1 MKRFWQ
7 EVTTEKVDAGWQVL
21 LDGRKVKTQAGKAQ
35 EVPTAALAEL
45 LAAEWRA
52 QGPKIDPNG
61 FPLRDLTDYAIDVI
75 ALDPATVLAKLIGY
89 AETDTLCYRADPD
102 ELVYPRQR
110 DLWEPLVT
118 AAEARHG
125 VSLTRVSGI
134 MHRPQK
140 PATLAALAKAIA
152 GFDPFTLAGLEL
164 LTSLSASLITGLAA
178 LEPDADPEALFAAA
192 NAEEDWQAE
201 QWGWEWTAEDRRA
214 LRLAGFTRA
223 IDFVRASR
231 AELAN

>member
-7 EVTTEKVDAGWQVL
+7 EVSVAPVESGWQVL

-35 EVPTAALAEL
+35 AVPTPALAEL

-52 QGPKIDPNG
+52 QGPEIDPAG

-75 ALDPATVLAKLIGY
+75 ALDPAPLVAKLIGY

-102 ELVYPRQR
+102 ELHYPRQR

-125 VSLTRVSGI
+125 VKFTRVSGV

-140 PATLAALAKAIA
+140 PETLAALAEVIA
-152 GFDPFTLAGLEL
+152 RFDPFTLAALEL
-164 LTSLSASLITGLAA
+164 ATSLSASLITGLAA
-178 LEPDADPEALFAAA
+178 LGPDADPAALFAAA

-214 LRLAGFTRA
+214 LRLAAFTRA
-223 IDFVRASR
+223 VAFVRA
-231 AELAN
+231 ANG

>member
-1 MKRFWQ
+1 MKRFWR
-7 EVTTEKVDAGWQVL
+7 EVATAPVEGGWQVL
-21 LDGRKVKTQAGKAQ
+21 LDNRRVKTQAGGAQ
-35 EVPTAALAEL
+35 VVPTAALADL

-52 QGPKIDPNG
+52 QGPEIDPAG

-75 ALDPATVLAKLIGY
+75 AGDPAPLLAKLLGY

-102 ELVYPRQR
+102 ELLYPRQR

-125 VSLTRVSGI
+125 VSFARVSGV

-140 PATLAALAKAIA
+140 PETLATLRAVVA

-178 LEPDADPEALFAAA
+178 LEPDADAQALFAAA

-214 LRLAGFTRA
+214 LRLAAFTRA
-223 IDFVRASR
+223 LAFIRAVGS
-231 AELAN
+231 N

>member
-1 MKRFWQ
+1 MKRFWR
-7 EVTTEKVDAGWQVL
+7 KVSVSPLDDGWQVL
-21 LDGRKVKTQAGKAQ
+21 LDNRPVKTQAGAAQ
-35 EVPTAALAEL
+35 VVPTAALAEL
-45 LAAEWRA
+45 LAAEWRT
-52 QGPKIDPNG
+52 QGPEIDPHG
-61 FPLRDLTDYAIDVI
+61 FPLRDLADYAIDVI
-75 ALDPATVLAKLIGY
+75 ASDTAPVLAKLLGY

-102 ELVYPRQR
+102 ELFYPRQR
-110 DLWEPLVT
+110 DSWEPLVA

-125 VSLTRVSGI
+125 VSFTRVSGV

-140 PATLAALAKAIA
+140 RETLAALRAVVA

-178 LEPDADPEALFAAA
+178 LEPEADAPALFAAA

-214 LRLAGFTRA
+214 LRLAAFTRA
-223 IDFVRASR
+223 VNFVRAAR
-231 AELAN
+231 T